1 MKDRIGAGQL
11 VFGLLVRR
19 SGEMEVRKFH
29 HMHLSPIY
37 SHGRTLGAFDFAEEG
52 DTLITVV
59 VTEENAAV
67 IIGVS
72 CVAGNDGWASLAS
85 YDWLDLPTRVT
96 QAVQDRI
103 RREVGEIRQKADEA
117 ELASYAADKA
127 AMDSGNMIAQESL

>member
-11 VFGLLVRR
+11 VFGILVSR
-19 SGEMEVRKFH
+19 SGEMKVRKFNH
-29 HMHLSPIY
+29 TYLSPIY
-37 SHGRTLGAFDFAEEG
+37 SHGRTLGDFDDAKDG

-59 VTEENAAV
+59 VTEEDAA
-67 IIGVS
+67 IIVGVS
-72 CVAGNDGWASLAS
+72 FVADNSGWASLVS

-103 RREVGEIRQKADEA
+103 RREVDEIRQKADEA